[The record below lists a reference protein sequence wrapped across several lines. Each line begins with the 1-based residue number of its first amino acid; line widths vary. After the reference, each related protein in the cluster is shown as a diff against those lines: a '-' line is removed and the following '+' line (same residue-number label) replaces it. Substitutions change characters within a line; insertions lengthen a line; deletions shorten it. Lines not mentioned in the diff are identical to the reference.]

1 MFGGKVPVT
10 GPVKNGHILSQR
22 WTEEGQQVTLK
33 KLIRDGRVDLVP
45 DEAHAGL
52 TGQLEFVDLGEH
64 LLGLA
69 GLRRKSP
76 EVLRSVGHGSTS
88 QVLLVAGA

>member
-22 WTEEGQQVTLK
+22 WTEERQQVTLK
-33 KLIRDGRVDLVP
+33 KLIRDGRVDL
-45 DEAHAGL
+45 
-52 TGQLEFVDLGEH
+52 GEH

-69 GLRRKSP
+69 RLRRKSP
-76 EVLRSVGHGSTS
+76 EVLRSVEHGSTS